1 MLVSFYLP
9 FLFDTIYL
17 YDVLCH
23 VDLVWLT
30 EPIMYLDC
38 HVTVRAPQ
46 PFVSEAEVR
55 TLLFT
60 VYYEY
65 KTNYLLSLF

>member
-1 MLVSFYLP
+1 
-9 FLFDTIYL
+9 
-17 YDVLCH
+17 
-23 VDLVWLT
+23 
-30 EPIMYLDC
+30 MYLDC

>member
-1 MLVSFYLP
+1 
-9 FLFDTIYL
+9 
-17 YDVLCH
+17 
-23 VDLVWLT
+23 
-30 EPIMYLDC
+30 MYLDC

-55 TLLFT
+55 TPLFT

>member
-1 MLVSFYLP
+1 MTNREEPVM
-9 FLFDTIYL
+9 T
-17 YDVLCH
+17 
-23 VDLVWLT
+23 LT

-38 HVTVRAPQ
+38 HVTIQAPQ

-60 VYYEY
+60 VYY
-65 KTNYLLSLF
+65 K